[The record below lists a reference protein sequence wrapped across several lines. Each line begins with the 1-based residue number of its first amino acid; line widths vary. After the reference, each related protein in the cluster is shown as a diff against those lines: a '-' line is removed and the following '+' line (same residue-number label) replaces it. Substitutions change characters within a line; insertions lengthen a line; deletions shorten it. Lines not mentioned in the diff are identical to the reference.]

1 MSRLEAAFLDAS
13 LALRDRETAEK
24 EQQEQQRLQAAEA
37 LAREQQ
43 EKREAAEAL
52 AQEQKQRA
60 EEQAAA
66 AAGMR
71 RRARV
76 AVVIGILALVAAIVA
91 IGAAI
96 YAWRQ
101 TQQARENAKLAED
114 RIAQVGQLVGDL
126 GMERLLS
133 MASQL
138 DQAGDSDGAV
148 TLLQTAVD
156 LNLTLL
162 VDLDASKLTTGTL
175 RLLAEVS
182 LIDKNGAKY
191 AFVPAGAFTMGSDP
205 AIDSLADSDEAPP
218 HSVNLPGY
226 WIGRVEVTN
235 NQYAKF
241 VEATGHAAP
250 DGWQNGNI
258 PAGRDD
264 HPAVNVSWDD
274 AVAYMQWLREE
285 SGMAFRLC
293 TEAEWEKAC
302 RGTDGRIYPWGDTW
316 DGSKANVDLN
326 GPTLAGNYS
335 PEGDSP
341 YGVSDMAG
349 NVWEWTSSV
358 YKDYPY
364 DSSDGREDANS
375 ADVLVVRGGSFY
387 LNARRA
393 RCANRGTVFD
403 VGNRY
408 DNFGLRVCVSPGL

>member
-1 MSRLEAAFLDAS
+1 LSRLEAAFLDAS

-37 LAREQQ
+37 LAREQR

-101 TQQARENAKLAED
+101 TQQAED

-235 NQYAKF
+235 NQYA
-241 VEATGHAAP
+241 
-250 DGWQNGNI
+250 
-258 PAGRDD
+258 
-264 HPAVNVSWDD
+264 
-274 AVAYMQWLREE
+274 
-285 SGMAFRLC
+285 
-293 TEAEWEKAC
+293 
-302 RGTDGRIYPWGDTW
+302 
-316 DGSKANVDLN
+316 
-326 GPTLAGNYS
+326 
-335 PEGDSP
+335 
-341 YGVSDMAG
+341 
-349 NVWEWTSSV
+349 
-358 YKDYPY
+358 
-364 DSSDGREDANS
+364 
-375 ADVLVVRGGSFY
+375 
-387 LNARRA
+387 
-393 RCANRGTVFD
+393 
-403 VGNRY
+403 
-408 DNFGLRVCVSPGL
+408 